1 MKITTCGDREKEAI
15 LLLHPMLTGA
25 FFFDLMAGVLSGGYF
40 LVIPTFSGHYEGS
53 AYHSSDEE
61 IAEIERFLKENRIE
75 RLKAVVGFSM
85 GGNIAFRFFCRNADR
100 IGRAVIDSAPLFRF
114 PAFVKSY
121 FVRNYVRCLQKVK
134 NDPDHAA
141 EELNRCFNGMGE
153 VQSRTAPLVTEES
166 LKNMVTESC
175 YHVTLPAL
183 DPDAQRKIIFLYG
196 SKDIARLC
204 VPRLRKYKESRV
216 VRLPSYSHCGYFME
230 NPAEYAEKFV
240 L

>member
-1 MKITTCGDREKEAI
+1 MKITTYGDREKEAI
-15 LLLHPMLTGA
+15 LLLHPMMTGA
-25 FFFDLMAGVLSGGYF
+25 FFFDFLADALSGGYF

-53 AYHSSDEE
+53 AYHSSVEE
-61 IAEIERFLKENRIE
+61 ITEIERFLKENGIE

-100 IGRAVIDSAPLFRF
+100 IDRAVIDSAPLFRF

-153 VQSRTAPLVTEES
+153 VQSRTAPIVTEES

-183 DPDAQRKIIFLYG
+183 DPDAQRKIVFLYG

-204 VPRLRKYKESRV
+204 VPRLRKYKESRI
-216 VRLPSYSHCGYFME
+216 VRLPSHGHCGYFME

>member
-1 MKITTCGDREKEAI
+1 MKIKTYGDREKEAI

-25 FFFDLMAGVLSGGYF
+25 FFFDLIAGALSGGYF
-40 LVIPTFSGHYEGS
+40 LVVPTFSRHYES
-53 AYHSSDEE
+53 STYHSTDEE
-61 IAEIERFLKENRIE
+61 IAQIDLFLKENQIE

-85 GGNIAFRFFCRNADR
+85 GGNIAFRYFCRNTER
-100 IGRAVIDSAPLFRF
+100 IDRAVIDSAPLFDF

-153 VQSRTAPLVTEES
+153 VQSRTAPIVTEES
-166 LKNMVTESC
+166 LKNMVMESC

-183 DPDAQRKIIFLYG
+183 DPDAQRKIVFLYG

-204 VPRLRKYKESRV
+204 AVRLRKYKESRL
-216 VRLPSYSHCGYFME
+216 VRLPACGHCGYFME
-230 NPAEYAEKFV
+230 DPAEYAEKFI